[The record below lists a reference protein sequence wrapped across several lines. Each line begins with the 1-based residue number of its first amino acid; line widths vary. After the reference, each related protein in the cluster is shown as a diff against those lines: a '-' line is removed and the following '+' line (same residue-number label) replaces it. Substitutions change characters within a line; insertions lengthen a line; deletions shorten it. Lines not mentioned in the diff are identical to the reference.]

1 MDGCPRQNPAYSAGV
16 RCVGSIAT
24 TVSECARGLQAAP
37 EAAGTGPLGGREST
51 KTRLYIIGREILD
64 SRGNPTVEAEVQ
76 LASDLIVRAAV
87 PSGASTGEREAIEL
101 RDNDKKRYGGKGVLK
116 AVANI
121 DNIIGDKLLGMDSLM
136 QGSIDKM
143 MIDLDGTPNKAKLGA
158 NAILAVSMAVA
169 RASAMEL
176 NIPLYRYL
184 GGVNANTL
192 PVPMSNIL
200 NGGAHAD
207 NNVDIQE
214 FMIMPLGAKSFK
226 QALQMNAEVFHS
238 LKAILK
244 KRGLVTSV
252 GDEGG
257 FAPNL
262 ASNEEAFIVIVEAI
276 KAAGYIPGKDIYL
289 AIDAAASSF
298 FKDGKYLFEGKKV
311 NSDAMIKYY
320 ESMIAK
326 YPICSIEDGLAEN
339 DWSGWKKM
347 NAKLGNKIQIVGDD
361 VFVTNPA
368 IIAKGI
374 KDNIANSVLIKL
386 NQIGTVT
393 ETIDAINMAHKAGW
407 TTVVSHRSGETGDTF
422 IADLA
427 VALNTGQIKTGSLS
441 RSERIEKYNELLRIE
456 EELYDLAYFPGK
468 SVIKQLSK

>member
-1 MDGCPRQNPAYSAGV
+1 MSD
-16 RCVGSIAT
+16 I
-24 TVSECARGLQAAP
+24 
-37 EAAGTGPLGGREST
+37 
-51 KTRLYIIGREILD
+51 LYILGREILD

-76 LASDLIVRAAV
+76 LASDLFVRAAV

-121 DNIIGDKLLGMDSLM
+121 ENIIGDKLLGMDSLM

-169 RASAMEL
+169 RGSAMEL
-176 NIPLYRYL
+176 NMPLYRYL
-184 GGVNANTL
+184 GGVNAHTL

-320 ESMIAK
+320 ESMLAK

>member
-1 MDGCPRQNPAYSAGV
+1 MSD
-16 RCVGSIAT
+16 I
-24 TVSECARGLQAAP
+24 
-37 EAAGTGPLGGREST
+37 
-51 KTRLYIIGREILD
+51 LYIIGSEILD

>member
-1 MDGCPRQNPAYSAGV
+1 MSD
-16 RCVGSIAT
+16 I
-24 TVSECARGLQAAP
+24 
-37 EAAGTGPLGGREST
+37 
-51 KTRLYIIGREILD
+51 LYIIGREILD
-64 SRGNPTVEAEVQ
+64 SRGNPTVEAEVH
-76 LASDLIVRAAV
+76 LDSEIMAIAAV

-101 RDNDKKRYGGKGVLK
+101 RDGDKKRYGGKGVLK
-116 AVANI
+116 AVSNI
-121 DNIIGDKLLGMDSLM
+121 DNMSDELWGTDSLL
-136 QGSIDKM
+136 QGQIDKI
-143 MIDLDGTPNKAKLGA
+143 MIDMDGTPNKAKLGA

-169 RASAMEL
+169 RASALEL

-184 GGVNANTL
+184 GGVNAKTL

-276 KAAGYIPGKDIYL
+276 KTAGYIPGKDIYL

-298 FKDGKYLFEGKKV
+298 YKDGKYLFEGKKV
-311 NSDAMIKYY
+311 SSDAMIKYY

-339 DWSGWKKM
+339 DWTGWKKM
-347 NAKLGNKIQIVGDD
+347 NAKLGSKIQIVGDD
-361 VFVTNPA
+361 VFVTNPK

-427 VALNTGQIKTGSLS
+427 VALNTGQIKTGSIS
-441 RSERIEKYNELLRIE
+441 RSERIEKYNQLLRIE
-456 EELYDLAYFPGK
+456 EELGEAAYFPGK
-468 SVIKQLSK
+468 SIIKQL

>member
-1 MDGCPRQNPAYSAGV
+1 MSD
-16 RCVGSIAT
+16 I
-24 TVSECARGLQAAP
+24 
-37 EAAGTGPLGGREST
+37 
-51 KTRLYIIGREILD
+51 LYIIGREILD
-64 SRGNPTVEAEVQ
+64 SRGNPTVEAEVH
-76 LASDLIVRAAV
+76 LDSEIMAIAAV

-101 RDNDKKRYGGKGVLK
+101 RDGDKKRYGGKGVLK
-116 AVANI
+116 AVSNI
-121 DNIIGDKLLGMDSLM
+121 DNISDELWGTDSLL
-136 QGSIDKM
+136 QGQIDKI
-143 MIDLDGTPNKAKLGA
+143 MIDMDGTPNKAKLGA

-169 RASAMEL
+169 RASALEL

-184 GGVNANTL
+184 GGVNAKTL

-276 KAAGYIPGKDIYL
+276 KTAGYIPGKDIYL

-298 FKDGKYLFEGKKV
+298 YKNGKYLFEGKKV
-311 NSDAMIKYY
+311 SSDAMIKYY

-339 DWSGWKKM
+339 DWTGWKKM
-347 NAKLGNKIQIVGDD
+347 TAKLGSKIQIVGDD
-361 VFVTNPA
+361 VFVTNPK

-427 VALNTGQIKTGSLS
+427 VALNTGQIKTGSIS
-441 RSERIEKYNELLRIE
+441 RSERIEKYNQLLRIE
-456 EELYDLAYFPGK
+456 EELGEAAYFPGK
-468 SVIKQLSK
+468 SIIKQL

>member
-1 MDGCPRQNPAYSAGV
+1 MSD
-16 RCVGSIAT
+16 I
-24 TVSECARGLQAAP
+24 
-37 EAAGTGPLGGREST
+37 
-51 KTRLYIIGREILD
+51 LYIIGREILD
-64 SRGNPTVEAEVQ
+64 SRGNPTVEAEVH
-76 LASDLIVRAAV
+76 LDSEIMAIAAV

-101 RDNDKKRYGGKGVLK
+101 RDGDKKRYGGKGVLK
-116 AVANI
+116 AVSNI
-121 DNIIGDKLLGMDSLM
+121 DNISDELWGTDSLL
-136 QGSIDKM
+136 QGQIDKI
-143 MIDLDGTPNKAKLGA
+143 MIDMDGTPNKAKLGA

-169 RASAMEL
+169 RASALEL

-184 GGVNANTL
+184 GGVNAKTL

-276 KAAGYIPGKDIYL
+276 KTAGYIPGKDIYL

-298 FKDGKYLFEGKKV
+298 YKDGKYLFEGKKV
-311 NSDAMIKYY
+311 SSDAMIKYY

-339 DWSGWKKM
+339 DWTGWKKM
-347 NAKLGNKIQIVGDD
+347 TAKLGSKIQIVGDD
-361 VFVTNPA
+361 VFVTNPK

-427 VALNTGQIKTGSLS
+427 VALNTGQIKTGSIS
-441 RSERIEKYNELLRIE
+441 RSERIEKYNQLLRIE
-456 EELYDLAYFPGK
+456 EELGEAAYFPGK
-468 SVIKQLSK
+468 SIIKQL

>member
-1 MDGCPRQNPAYSAGV
+1 MSD
-16 RCVGSIAT
+16 I
-24 TVSECARGLQAAP
+24 
-37 EAAGTGPLGGREST
+37 
-51 KTRLYIIGREILD
+51 LYIIGREILD

-320 ESMIAK
+320 ESMLAK

-361 VFVTNPA
+361 VFVTNPE

-441 RSERIEKYNELLRIE
+441 RSERMEKYNQLLRIE
-456 EELYDLAYFPGK
+456 EELYDVAYFPGK

>member
-1 MDGCPRQNPAYSAGV
+1 
-16 RCVGSIAT
+16 
-24 TVSECARGLQAAP
+24 
-37 EAAGTGPLGGREST
+37 
-51 KTRLYIIGREILD
+51 
-64 SRGNPTVEAEVQ
+64 
-76 LASDLIVRAAV
+76 
-87 PSGASTGEREAIEL
+87 
-101 RDNDKKRYGGKGVLK
+101 
-116 AVANI
+116 
-121 DNIIGDKLLGMDSLM
+121 
-136 QGSIDKM
+136 
-143 MIDLDGTPNKAKLGA
+143 
-158 NAILAVSMAVA
+158 
-169 RASAMEL
+169 
-176 NIPLYRYL
+176 
-184 GGVNANTL
+184 
-192 PVPMSNIL
+192 
-200 NGGAHAD
+200 
-207 NNVDIQE
+207 
-214 FMIMPLGAKSFK
+214 
-226 QALQMNAEVFHS
+226 
-238 LKAILK
+238 
-244 KRGLVTSV
+244 
-252 GDEGG
+252 GG

-361 VFVTNPA
+361 VFVTNPE

-441 RSERIEKYNELLRIE
+441 RSERMEKYNQLLRIE
-456 EELYDLAYFPGK
+456 EDLYDAAYFPGK
-468 SVIKQLSK
+468 SVIKQL

>member
-1 MDGCPRQNPAYSAGV
+1 MRIENKQEEKMSD
-16 RCVGSIAT
+16 I
-24 TVSECARGLQAAP
+24 
-37 EAAGTGPLGGREST
+37 
-51 KTRLYIIGREILD
+51 LYIIGREILD
-64 SRGNPTVEAEVQ
+64 SRGNPTVEAEVH
-76 LASDLIVRAAV
+76 LDSEIMAIAAV

-101 RDNDKKRYGGKGVLK
+101 RDGDKKRYGGKGVLK
-116 AVANI
+116 AVSNI
-121 DNIIGDKLLGMDSLM
+121 DNISDELWGTDSLL
-136 QGSIDKM
+136 QGQIDKI
-143 MIDLDGTPNKAKLGA
+143 MIDMDGTPNKAKLGA

-169 RASAMEL
+169 RASALEL

-184 GGVNANTL
+184 GGVNAKTL

-276 KAAGYIPGKDIYL
+276 KTAGYIPGKDIYL

-298 FKDGKYLFEGKKV
+298 YKDGKYLFEGKKV
-311 NSDAMIKYY
+311 SSDAMIKYY

-339 DWSGWKKM
+339 DWTGWKKM
-347 NAKLGNKIQIVGDD
+347 NAKLGSKIQIVGDD
-361 VFVTNPA
+361 VFVTNPK

-427 VALNTGQIKTGSLS
+427 VALNTGQIKTGSIS
-441 RSERIEKYNELLRIE
+441 RSERIEKYNQLLRIE
-456 EELYDLAYFPGK
+456 EELGEAAFFPGK
-468 SVIKQLSK
+468 SIIKQL

>member
-1 MDGCPRQNPAYSAGV
+1 MRIKNKQEEKMSD
-16 RCVGSIAT
+16 I
-24 TVSECARGLQAAP
+24 
-37 EAAGTGPLGGREST
+37 
-51 KTRLYIIGREILD
+51 LYIIGREILD
-64 SRGNPTVEAEVQ
+64 SRGNPTVEAEVH
-76 LASDLIVRAAV
+76 LDSEIMAIAAV

-101 RDNDKKRYGGKGVLK
+101 RDGDKKRYGGKGVLK
-116 AVANI
+116 AVSNI
-121 DNIIGDKLLGMDSLM
+121 DNISDELWGTDSLL
-136 QGSIDKM
+136 QGQIDKI
-143 MIDLDGTPNKAKLGA
+143 MIDMDGTPNKAKLGA
-158 NAILAVSMAVA
+158 NAMLAVSMAVA
-169 RASAMEL
+169 RASALEL

-184 GGVNANTL
+184 GGVNAKTL

-276 KAAGYIPGKDIYL
+276 KTAGYIPGKDIYL

-298 FKDGKYLFEGKKV
+298 YKNGKYLFEGKKV
-311 NSDAMIKYY
+311 SSDAMIKYY

-339 DWSGWKKM
+339 DWTGWKKM
-347 NAKLGNKIQIVGDD
+347 TAKLGSKIQIVGDD
-361 VFVTNPA
+361 VFVTNPK

-427 VALNTGQIKTGSLS
+427 VALNTGQIKTGSIS
-441 RSERIEKYNELLRIE
+441 RSERIEKYNQLLRIE
-456 EELYDLAYFPGK
+456 EELGEAAYFPGK
-468 SVIKQLSK
+468 SIIKQI

>member
-1 MDGCPRQNPAYSAGV
+1 MRIKNKQEEKMSD
-16 RCVGSIAT
+16 I
-24 TVSECARGLQAAP
+24 
-37 EAAGTGPLGGREST
+37 
-51 KTRLYIIGREILD
+51 LYIIGREILD
-64 SRGNPTVEAEVQ
+64 SRGNPTVEAEVH
-76 LASDLIVRAAV
+76 LDNEIMAIAAV

-101 RDNDKKRYGGKGVLK
+101 RDGDKKRYGGKGVLK
-116 AVANI
+116 AVSNI
-121 DNIIGDKLLGMDSLM
+121 DNISDELWGTDSLL
-136 QGSIDKM
+136 QGQIDKI
-143 MIDLDGTPNKAKLGA
+143 MIDMDGTPNKAKLGA

-169 RASAMEL
+169 RVSALEL

-184 GGVNANTL
+184 GGVNAKTL

-276 KAAGYIPGKDIYL
+276 KTAGYIPGKDIYL

-298 FKDGKYLFEGKKV
+298 YKDGKYLFEGKKV
-311 NSDAMIKYY
+311 SSDAMIKYY
-320 ESMIAK
+320 ESMIDK

-339 DWSGWKKM
+339 DWTGWKKM
-347 NAKLGNKIQIVGDD
+347 TAKLGSKIQIVGDD
-361 VFVTNPA
+361 VFVTNPK

-427 VALNTGQIKTGSLS
+427 VALNTGQIKTGSIS
-441 RSERIEKYNELLRIE
+441 RSERIEKYNQLLRIE
-456 EELYDLAYFPGK
+456 EELGEAAYFPGK
-468 SVIKQLSK
+468 SIIKQL